1 MRIIIRT
8 VEMPAAKKPDD
19 IIKWFCEVLGIAAGS
34 DSDVEERIFRAFAY
48 AAQTNSGISS
58 SDITLRQ
65 GLARSTVIY
74 HINRLIDM
82 GLITKKG
89 RRYYLRAT
97 NMARMVEELEYDL
110 DREMNRMLNVA
121 QEFDRLMLQQGAK
134 SRRTKAPK
142 KR

>member
-74 HINRLIDM
+74 HLNRLIDM

>member
-74 HINRLIDM
+74 HLNRLIDM

-142 KR
+142 KG